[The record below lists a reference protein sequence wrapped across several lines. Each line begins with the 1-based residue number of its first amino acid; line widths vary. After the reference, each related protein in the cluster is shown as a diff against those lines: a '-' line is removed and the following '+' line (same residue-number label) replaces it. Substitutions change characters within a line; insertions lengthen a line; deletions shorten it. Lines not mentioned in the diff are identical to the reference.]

1 MMYLNIFLVRINTIN
16 HGRVNI
22 MEDKYKLLEKL
33 EEELIE
39 ARRTIDT
46 AVWPNINDAM
56 DFEHVHNLSKQID
69 EVWKEI
75 KENGG

>member
-1 MMYLNIFLVRINTIN
+1 
-16 HGRVNI
+16 

-33 EEELIE
+33 EKELIE

-56 DFEHVHNLSKQID
+56 DFEHVHNLNKQID